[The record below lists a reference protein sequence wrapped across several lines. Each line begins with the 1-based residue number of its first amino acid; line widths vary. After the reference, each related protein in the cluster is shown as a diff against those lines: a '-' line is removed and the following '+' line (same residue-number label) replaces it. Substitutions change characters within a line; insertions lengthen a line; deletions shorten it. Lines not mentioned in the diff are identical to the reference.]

1 VIASGC
7 LARIP
12 SEERR
17 RCNRKFTGFAAAGAP
32 YRPEHPQNVP
42 LRWPYARHSAGA
54 SLDLAMKEAGA
65 GERMIFFSVGIPGR
79 FSHWCDSII
88 AGLAGS
94 DVVLERYPEPSDMIG
109 YAPLGSPLDEAA
121 LTLIRTDLTH
131 LVMGVRQPD
140 ERLRA
145 ALAET
150 NAPFIVT
157 LDHPRR
163 AAAELLA
170 DTKAEPR
177 AVTRAIANSCGSVV
191 RFPQLPGALLL
202 HADQVRDDKPG
213 AVAAIARHLG
223 FAVDNAAIE
232 NLPLSGGWEG
242 GLTIEGEAAIPPSA
256 EKMMGGAFAGYDEC
270 FAGRGLGQLVWNRD
284 LFIVNDPDKGPME
297 VLDVSG
303 GARILIYGPYIRLAP
318 GPWVAQVYL
327 GFSGD
332 AAGQTFL
339 IDVFAAGQLAATS
352 LRPTRGGALT
362 AELHFFLTEWIDQG
376 VEIRVTVPHDD
387 AKGRLAFGHV
397 VLTPANRRHPDAGT
411 EWEEE
416 VRAVLGC

>member
-1 VIASGC
+1 
-7 LARIP
+7 
-12 SEERR
+12 
-17 RCNRKFTGFAAAGAP
+17 
-32 YRPEHPQNVP
+32 
-42 LRWPYARHSAGA
+42 
-54 SLDLAMKEAGA
+54 
-65 GERMIFFSVGIPGR
+65 MIFFSIGIPGR
-79 FSHWCDSII
+79 FSDWCDSVI
-88 AGLAGS
+88 AALAGS
-94 DVVLERYPEPSDMIG
+94 DVVLERYPELSDMIG
-109 YAPLGSPLDEAA
+109 YAPLGSPLDQAA
-121 LTLIRTDLTH
+121 LTLIRADLTH

-150 NAPFIVT
+150 NAPFVVA

-170 DTKAEPR
+170 DTNAEPR

-191 RFPQLPGALLL
+191 RFPQLPRALLL
-202 HADQVRDDKPG
+202 HADQVRADKAG
-213 AVAAIARHLG
+213 TVAAIARHLG
-223 FAVDNAAIE
+223 LVADDAAIE
-232 NLPLSGGWEG
+232 NLPVPPDWET
-242 GLTIEGEAAIPPSA
+242 GLPIQDEAEIPPA
-256 EKMMGGAFAGYDEC
+256 AQRTMGGAFAGYDEC

-284 LFIVNDPDKGPME
+284 LFIVNDPHKGPME

-327 GFSGD
+327 GFSAD

-362 AELHFFLTEWIDQG
+362 AELHFFLTERIDQG
-376 VEIRVTVPHDD
+376 VEIRVTVPNDD